1 MNTLYSRST
10 GTVCSK
16 KGLTGLMAQ
25 LVSLSAPLR
34 RAILFCTSSAYL
46 TRREHSGT
54 THIIVRQLTVN
65 IQASANL
72 RKIATQ
78 YCDGLR
84 GALVI
89 YDPLDPNRL
98 L

>member
-1 MNTLYSRST
+1 MTQCPIVPGDYYQYDFKVSDQVRVIT
-10 GTVCSK
+10 GTNF
-16 KGLTGLMAQ
+16 LLITA
-25 LVSLSAPLR
+25 SARL
-34 RAILFCTSSAYL
+34 
-46 TRREHSGT
+46 EHSGT

-72 RKIATQ
+72 RKTATQ

-84 GALVI
+84 GALVV

>member
-1 MNTLYSRST
+1 M
-10 GTVCSK
+10 V
-16 KGLTGLMAQ
+16 Q

-34 RAILFCTSSAYL
+34 RVILFCTNSAYL

-54 THIIVRQLTVN
+54 TRIIVRQLTVH
-65 IQASANL
+65 ILASANPE
-72 RKIATQ
+72 IATQ

-98 L
+98 LLVKLQDSRLIDC